1 MFNLGDNFEYI
12 ECGKCGCIQ
21 ISKIPDNM
29 DRYYPD
35 NYYSF
40 SLLLPKKWFFYPYFM
55 KVKNFLLKN
64 LVKYR
69 LENKNNFIGFLASK
83 RYHRYYYLNEKM
95 CHINSKILDVGC
107 GAGQLLLDMKKHGF
121 KNLKGIDPYIS
132 SDITYDS
139 GVKIEKK
146 YINELNET
154 FDFIMLHHSFEH
166 MDNPESVMKEIYR
179 LLNPNAY
186 ALIRIPVARSY
197 AYKKYGAYWVQLDAP
212 RHFFIH
218 STASMQYLAKKAGLE
233 LESIVYDSTSFQ
245 FIGSE
250 QYLKGENISFK
261 KKEIKYFSKKAK
273 QLNAISQ
280 GDQACF
286 YLKK

>member
-1 MFNLGDNFEYI
+1 
-12 ECGKCGCIQ
+12 
-21 ISKIPDNM
+21 M